1 MEQYN
6 NDYLYH
12 YGVLGMKWGR
22 RKARNG
28 VTTGGVA
35 GNKTSD
41 LRNRYDVAR
50 VNKRA
55 ANKAYSRSYNAA
67 YNRSSNP
74 IPLALTKKG
83 RAKTDEAWKKA
94 YDDAETAR
102 NANNAYKAVKKERK
116 QALKSAYENVN
127 DNTSTAAKAL
137 VLNKNSRKAIAKYM
151 VDNDMSM
158 SDAKKKVTNEAIK
171 ESAILLGIVGSASIA
186 AYMKN
191 R

>member
-1 MEQYN
+1 MEQYG

-12 YGVLGMKWGR
+12 YGVKGMKWGVR
-22 RKARNG
+22 RATPK
-28 VTTGGVA
+28 
-35 GNKTSD
+35 SD
-41 LRNRYDVAR
+41 LRNRYESAR
-50 VNKRA
+50 ADKKA
-55 ANKAYSRSYNAA
+55 ANKAYSRSFNTA

-94 YDDAETAR
+94 YDDAETAQK
-102 NANNAYKAVKKERK
+102 ANDTYKAVKKERK
-116 QALKSAYENVN
+116 QALKSAYKNVN
-127 DNTSTAAKAL
+127 DNTSAAEKAL